1 MQNENLRDCLHGI
14 ATATCENNACHFHC
28 RTQQPLTITAHSAY
42 PACISTDLLCTI
54 VSVRGLLTVHKLK
67 PDRQMCNKHSIRRIA
82 AVTRTSCV
90 SRRFS
95 VWQADRLA
103 QRVSDLTA
111 DRERATQLEADMKK
125 AKVVHDKTLKETLA
139 GHEQTLEQT
148 LADNQRAFREAR
160 TSHEQ
165 AVQVIPDNIWEQ
177 HRSHAVSNSSLLV
190 RVCLLHP
197 CQRQLAASI
206 FCVGWIREAAERN
219 CSDET
224 VSCLSSQNDKAC
236 MPFLPDCCTYFCC
249 LHCITLAEHLT
260 VSMLKQQRRICTEAY
275 TQQTSTH
282 IMHAFTFDTIVMH
295 RCASLRREACV
306 AEHVTAQLGNAGIE
320 R

>member
-1 MQNENLRDCLHGI
+1 MQNENLRDCLH
-14 ATATCENNACHFHC
+14 ALNCENNACHFHC

-54 VSVRGLLTVHKLK
+54 VSVRDLLTVHKLK
-67 PDRQMCNKHSIRRIA
+67 PDRQMCNKHSIRRTA

-90 SRRFS
+90 SCRLS

-103 QRVSDLTA
+103 QRVSDLTT

-177 HRSHAVSNSSLLV
+177 HRSHAASTSLLLV

-197 CQRQLAASI
+197 CQRQLAALT
-206 FCVGWIREAAERN
+206 FCVGWIREAAVQA
-219 CSDET
+219 CGVVT

-236 MPFLPDCCTYFCC
+236 MPALQDCCTCH
-249 LHCITLAEHLT
+249 LHWATLAEHLT
-260 VSMLKQQRRICTEAY
+260 VSMLKQQHRIWTEAH
-275 TQQTSTH
+275 TQQSTH
-282 IMHAFTFDTIVMH
+282 LMLAFTFDTIVMH
-295 RCASLRREACV
+295 RCAGLRREACV